1 MLIQSLSPSFL
12 SLALNNPVFPSY
24 VNIAMKKIEN
34 DSEGTLEV
42 ESCRQK
48 HFSIMKGF
56 WKTLVK
62 GLSWWFSGSDSVSN
76 PGGPG
81 LILVQ
86 GTRSN

>member
-1 MLIQSLSPSFL
+1 MLLTSVCTFSRSFRHSHVSHHVLMLIQSLSPSFL

-34 DSEGTLEV
+34 DSEGSLEV

-56 WKTLVK
+56 
-62 GLSWWFSGSDSVSN
+62 
-76 PGGPG
+76 
-81 LILVQ
+81 
-86 GTRSN
+86 